1 MAALAAGGAQAVGEP
16 GCPVAERTVKANGAE
31 LVSCVVHNTEN
42 GPSVT
47 VEVGVQLHR
56 GWELPGMPTRVV
68 KSSRPARWS
77 ENFAQ
82 KCQGNHR
89 RP

>member
-1 MAALAAGGAQAVGEP
+1 
-16 GCPVAERTVKANGAE
+16 AE

-42 GPSVT
+42 GSSVT

-68 KSSRPARWS
+68 KSSRAGPM
-77 ENFAQ
+77 E
-82 KCQGNHR
+82 
-89 RP
+89 